1 MGVLSLADPIQI
13 TRSISIDP
21 SEIEETFVRA
31 SGPGGQNVNKVS
43 SAVQLRFDLANSP
56 SIPEPMKRRVAV
68 LAGKRLTKQGV
79 IVITANSH
87 RDQPMNRADALERLV
102 GLLVAGAHVPKARI
116 ATRPT
121 MGSKQRRLEAKSVR
135 SEVKRMR
142 SSPSDTQ

>member
-1 MGVLSLADPIQI
+1 M
-13 TRSISIDP
+13 SIDP

-31 SGPGGQNVNKVS
+31 AGPGGQNVNKVS

-56 SIPEPMKRRVAV
+56 NIPEAMKRRVAV
-68 LAGKRLTKQGV
+68 LAGKRLTKDGV

-102 GLLVAGAHVPKARI
+102 GLLVAGAHVPKARV

-121 MGSKQRRLEAKSVR
+121 MASKRRRLEGKSIR
-135 SEVKRMR
+135 SEVKKLRGT
-142 SSPSDTQ
+142 PSDTQ

>member
-1 MGVLSLADPIQI
+1 MPDLIPI

-121 MGSKQRRLEAKSVR
+121 LGSKQRRLEAKSVR

-142 SSPSDTQ
+142 GSPSDTQ